1 MNRSYSKIRHIQES
15 NNRLEKRIL
24 NEQTEKELVGKTIDI
39 FTDSGL
45 SEKMFTV
52 KVGENISIKGNS
64 IDIQIYS
71 PRQSDGSIVNNMII
85 KCGSNMVTL
94 DKVFVMMGGSSSQK
108 KITGYVS
115 QKLVDYL
122 KPLICKETQ
131 ETPTKPSDF

>member
-1 MNRSYSKIRHIQES
+1 MKKVVRLTES
-15 NNRLEKRIL
+15 DLSNIIKRVIK
-24 NEQTEKELVGKTIDI
+24 EQTEKELVGKTIDV

-52 KVGENISIKGNS
+52 KVGENISIKGKS
-64 IDIQIYS
+64 IDMQIYS

-85 KCGSNMVTL
+85 NCGSNMVTL

>member
-1 MNRSYSKIRHIQES
+1 MKKIIRLTES
-15 NNRLEKRIL
+15 DLSNIIKRVIK
-24 NEQTEKELVGKTIDI
+24 EQTEKELVGKTIDV

-94 DKVFVMMGGSSSQK
+94 NKVLVMMGGSSSQK
-108 KITGYVS
+108 TITGYVS

>member
-1 MNRSYSKIRHIQES
+1 M
-15 NNRLEKRIL
+15 
-24 NEQTEKELVGKTIDI
+24 VGKTIDI

-85 KCGSNMVTL
+85 KCGSNMTTL
-94 DKVFVMMGGSSSQK
+94 DKFFIMPGGHSQK

-131 ETPTKPSDF
+131 QTPTKPSDF